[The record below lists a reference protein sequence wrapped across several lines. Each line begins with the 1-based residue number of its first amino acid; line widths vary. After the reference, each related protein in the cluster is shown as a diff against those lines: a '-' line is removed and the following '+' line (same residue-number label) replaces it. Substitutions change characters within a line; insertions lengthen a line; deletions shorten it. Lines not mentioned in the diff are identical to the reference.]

1 MRAVYVE
8 TAQPDDPL
16 AALKIG
22 ERPEPVPSDGWVVV
36 EVEAAALNRHDLWS
50 LAGVGLPA
58 SRMPMIL
65 GTDAAGAVDGRPVLV
80 HAVIATPGWV
90 GDETLDRSVRCCR
103 SCIRARW
110 RSGSVCRGPTWST
123 GPSGCRPTR
132 QPACPR
138 RG

>member
-90 GDETLDRSVRCCR
+90 GDETLDPKRSLLSELHQGAMAQRV
-103 SCIRARW
+103 SVPRANL
-110 RSGSVCRGPTWST
+110 VD
-123 GPSGCRPTR
+123 RPEWL
-132 QPACPR
+132 
-138 RG
+138 